1 MKVDELVGSLQ
12 TLEISINERGDKK
25 NKSITFVTNADD
37 EESQAD
43 GENEESIVYTTS
55 YSVYNC
61 CVLLF
66 HVFYSENEESIA
78 NTAVVCF
85 YFLRFIL
92 FCTLFIWSSI
102 VLEHCILVC
111 PISINVG
118 QHIVLN

>member
-43 GENEESIVYTTS
+43 GENDESIAYTTS

-66 HVFYSENEESIA
+66 PAFYS
-78 NTAVVCF
+78 VL
-85 YFLRFIL
+85 YFLY
-92 FCTLFIWSSI
+92 
-102 VLEHCILVC
+102 LV
-111 PISINVG
+111 
-118 QHIVLN
+118 